1 MAEARAKYQK
11 RRLKEA
17 ERRSMTE
24 TKDRIRKLHQ
34 KFRTMIVK
42 PSETMYVPKDL
53 MQAAIETCEL
63 VNLGAKPGS
72 ELFKKLDDARR
83 IFKQIK
89 GDTETY
95 GVDDFDPRIEGDLE
109 HLSLLMREK
118 GEDFSIYDL
127 TEAELREVYNCM
139 NEIYESIRLSTKL
152 IREQGE
158 KDVRRAG
165 RRVIED
171 LEKVKGVKDNI
182 FSRASNKITT
192 SFLNAYREF
201 RRLSGYNDNSEL
213 MDMYRELNKGQR
225 DSYSIQM
232 EGEQRLQKVTAR
244 KDMEDLMNELDDKKG
259 LVKVPLRFEKSTS
272 PVYITKGM
280 RLALILHGES
290 YSNLNHMEQGG
301 VMIPAKM
308 EKYSKNKKEAYEQ
321 TRKVVGINEATINQ
335 MKAELSAKERELL
348 AVFEDFFHDWTGEKV
363 NKTALDLYGFKKARV
378 QNYYPISVD
387 KDYVTTD
394 ISALKFDKTIE
405 GAGFLKERIN
415 SVKPIILESVIDT
428 AERSL
433 NAVSLFSGLAIPIR
447 NFNKIMNVTTYKA
460 TEAEDALPGVD
471 TAWTVDTSVKKKM
484 REVWGDR
491 ALKFIDDV
499 IADLQQGRKREVSWY
514 DKLRGNYAGAV
525 LTANASVIIKQ
536 TSAYPTCAGVMGWSP
551 TLKAFLRGGKNNW
564 MLSKADQELINKYTP
579 IYWYRNKGNA
589 TRELAEI
596 RETNTLMNKY
606 GPVRFVKDA
615 IQKVDMAM
623 VGRFWYAAQYYID
636 STRKDLKKG
645 TDAYYQEVAKVFD
658 RCVEETQST
667 NMTLQNADIMRNPND
682 GMKIITMF
690 MGQGLQNF
698 GMVYDNFNNMRA
710 KRKQLKDGTIDK
722 KTYHAAVKG
731 FANAVSSQLV
741 SAAMFAGLAIIARGL
756 LHRMNPYRD
765 DKQEVTGEG
774 IFYKWLDDMGENIV
788 GSVPLGSLVYEW
800 VMSAAT
806 GERTYGQDDIVL
818 GALNDLED
826 STIKLFKAISKGE
839 GVGDAILSVAND
851 GSKLFGV
858 PVENVAN
865 LVNGTINHVKDIT
878 EGEGFLSYSSDA
890 KNVSENV
897 WGKYLV
903 EAIKD
908 GDTQSKEKYVEAI
921 VDLGKTED
929 DVARVIGKQL
939 KDDEEVKK
947 AAEAKKSGNMDEYAD
962 IKLNLMKKGYPESS
976 IEKAVKSLNTT
987 KKEKEKPDPE
997 ATKERMKQA
1006 GSLYDAVLGTQN
1018 KQAEFSGNDITAAVD
1033 SGKQSSID
1041 SVVKAIIKDKQSQGL
1056 DKEEATKK
1064 ATTSIKQALTKAY
1077 KGAYLEGN
1085 ATEKQK
1091 IMKLLQR
1098 VKIDG
1103 KVIYDQET
1111 FKKWYK
1117 DSQKK

>member
-1 MAEARAKYQK
+1 
-11 RRLKEA
+11 
-17 ERRSMTE
+17 
-24 TKDRIRKLHQ
+24 
-34 KFRTMIVK
+34 
-42 PSETMYVPKDL
+42 
-53 MQAAIETCEL
+53 
-63 VNLGAKPGS
+63 
-72 ELFKKLDDARR
+72 
-83 IFKQIK
+83 
-89 GDTETY
+89 
-95 GVDDFDPRIEGDLE
+95 
-109 HLSLLMREK
+109 
-118 GEDFSIYDL
+118 
-127 TEAELREVYNCM
+127 
-139 NEIYESIRLSTKL
+139 
-152 IREQGE
+152 
-158 KDVRRAG
+158 
-165 RRVIED
+165 
-171 LEKVKGVKDNI
+171 
-182 FSRASNKITT
+182 
-192 SFLNAYREF
+192 
-201 RRLSGYNDNSEL
+201 
-213 MDMYRELNKGQR
+213 
-225 DSYSIQM
+225 
-232 EGEQRLQKVTAR
+232 
-244 KDMEDLMNELDDKKG
+244 
-259 LVKVPLRFEKSTS
+259 
-272 PVYITKGM
+272 
-280 RLALILHGES
+280 
-290 YSNLNHMEQGG
+290 
-301 VMIPAKM
+301 
-308 EKYSKNKKEAYEQ
+308 
-321 TRKVVGINEATINQ
+321 
-335 MKAELSAKERELL
+335 
-348 AVFEDFFHDWTGEKV
+348 
-363 NKTALDLYGFKKARV
+363 
-378 QNYYPISVD
+378 
-387 KDYVTTD
+387 
-394 ISALKFDKTIE
+394 
-405 GAGFLKERIN
+405 
-415 SVKPIILESVIDT
+415 LESVIDT

-908 GDTQSKEKYVEAI
+908 GDTQSKEKYIEAI

-1041 SVVKAIIKDKQSQGL
+1041 SVVKAIIKDKQSQGI

-1077 KGAYLEGN
+1077 KGAYLDGN

-1091 IMKLLQR
+1091 IMKLLQK